1 MVAKPGYENDTIY
14 NARAYELTDGEIR
27 AVYAKAGLDYETG
40 LPVAKAPAVKIAMC
54 SGVYAAGAFEMNAP
68 YYQLKRSARACMCP
82 SCKSALINIRGAVI
96 WYTLPEYKNAKS
108 HARQQRVYFIQR
120 LREVIFSQSINHNK

>member
-1 MVAKPGYENDTIY
+1 MVAKPGYENDMIY
-14 NARAYELTDGEIR
+14 NARAYDLTDGEIR

-82 SCKSALINIRGAVI
+82 SCESALINIRGAAVS
-96 WYTLPEYKNAKS
+96 YTNNKGAVRLW
-108 HARQQRVYFIQR
+108 ARQNRQYFIQR